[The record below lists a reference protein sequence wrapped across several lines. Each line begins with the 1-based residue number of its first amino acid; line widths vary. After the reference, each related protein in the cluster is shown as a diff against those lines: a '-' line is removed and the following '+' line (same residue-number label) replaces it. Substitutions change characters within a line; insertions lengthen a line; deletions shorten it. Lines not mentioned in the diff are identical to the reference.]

1 MKTFASVP
9 GGCRSFGTVI
19 VGLAVAFSSMLAQAQ
34 PITGSIGF
42 TGGADISGTLSNET
56 ATAYTGFFNT
66 VSIPM
71 PVVLGGS
78 QTGTFVGA
86 PTGTQVTF
94 FPFTFLPFT
103 TSPQELW
110 SFTAAGETYTFTATT
125 LAEVVHPNFLNLSG
139 LGTISIM
146 GTINYTDTTATW
158 SYTDT
163 GSGPG
168 PGYNFAASIT
178 ATPEPSTT
186 SLMTM
191 LALIGGA
198 LRIVARRKSCLPAGV
213 S

>member
-9 GGCRSFGTVI
+9 GGRRSFGTI
-19 VGLAVAFSSMLAQAQ
+19 IAGLTVAFSSILAQAQ
-34 PITGSIGF
+34 PITGSISF
-42 TGGADISGTLSNET
+42 TGGADITGTLSNET
-56 ATAYTGFFNT
+56 ASAYTGFFNT
-66 VSIPM
+66 VSIPD

-78 QTGTFVGA
+78 QTGTFLGA

-94 FPFTFLPFT
+94 IPFTFLSF

-110 SFTAAGETYTFTATT
+110 SFSAGGETYTFTATT
-125 LAEVVHPNFLNLSG
+125 LVDTVHPDYLNLSG
-139 LGTISIM
+139 LGTISIT
-146 GTINYTDTTATW
+146 GTINYTDTAATW

-168 PGYNFAASIT
+168 PGYNFGASIT

-198 LRIVARRKSCLPAGV
+198 IRIVARRKSCLPAGV